1 MTAKRLKQNVVT
13 FGDSKGSSSFTGEIL
28 VVFNQNVVFFNFFSK
43 SSFSN
48 ILLLKNIEVRNLLC
62 LASAR

>member
-1 MTAKRLKQNVVT
+1 MTAKHLKQNVVT

-28 VVFNQNVVFFNFFSK
+28 VVFSQNVVFFKFFSK

-48 ILLLKNIEVRNLLC
+48 ILLLKNIEVRSLLR